1 MKIHK
6 LLLHL
11 FLITI
16 LVLTST
22 GSAADLQESEG
33 ITIISEVGLADDLTD
48 DSPLNLENS
57 DTLIDSSNDLRKNI
71 PEDPYDNP
79 ESEDIELA
87 TDFPDIT
94 EDADIIWDSDKSS
107 LSPRSIVED
116 NSEFLSVNENGG
128 NLIITSDYP
137 DLSNSVWEITDTSS
151 GNLEYYSDSSED
163 GDIVMTPGDPNLP
176 NSMSEIWKITDASSG
191 NLEYYS
197 DSSEDGDIIVTP
209 GYPDLSNSMSEIWE
223 VTDPSS
229 GNLEYYSDS
238 SDDGTIVITP
248 GYPALADDNL
258 FLTDF
263 SDKSGN
269 FQEDASSLSTD
280 SFLYET
286 KLDSVWESEG
296 ALLPIPDSVIMED
309 ISDEKQ
315 TQMYSP
321 LENLSIMPE
330 YPSHLDANGKLEE
343 NTQVTPIKKQIR
355 NTLITTYS
363 RTHEAPSMY
372 FTELISAIIILL
384 TSGALTALYV
394 LRPELTD
401 PESRPGK
408 ILAAVREHQGVTI
421 TELQRLTGYSRN
433 SVSYNIHR
441 LESYHKISKINR
453 DGTYYY
459 YTGTIPANGNEE
471 RMLHIISRKNPHA
484 IFHTIMENPGIT
496 QKELIETTG
505 IPQTTCQWHLSCLI
519 RDQAITTQ
527 KEKNSI
533 YYTALPEYV
542 WLYNYL
548 TKNSSMSSE
557 DRNDD
562 GNATGADGT

>member
-6 LLLHL
+6 LLPHL

-22 GSAADLQESEG
+22 GSAADLQESGG
-33 ITIISEVGLADDLTD
+33 ITIISEVGLADD
-48 DSPLNLENS
+48 SPLNLENS
-57 DTLIDSSNDLRKNI
+57 DNLTDSSNDLTKDI
-71 PEDPYDNP
+71 TEEPYEKP
-79 ESEDIELA
+79 ESEDIELT

-107 LSPRSIVED
+107 LSPRSIAED

-128 NLIITSDYP
+128 DLIITFDYP

-151 GNLEYYSDSSED
+151 DNLEYYSDSSEDGDIVITPGYPDLPNSMSEIWEVTDPPSGNLEYYSDSSED
-163 GDIVMTPGDPNLP
+163 GDIV
-176 NSMSEIWKITDASSG
+176 
-191 NLEYYS
+191 
-197 DSSEDGDIIVTP
+197 
-209 GYPDLSNSMSEIWE
+209 
-223 VTDPSS
+223 
-229 GNLEYYSDS
+229 
-238 SDDGTIVITP
+238 ITP
-248 GYPALADDNL
+248 GYPNLADDNL

-269 FQEDASSLSTD
+269 FQEDASSLSAD

-343 NTQVTPIKKQIR
+343 NMQITQITEQLQDV
-355 NTLITTYS
+355 LITTYS
-363 RTHEAPSMY
+363 RTHEAPSML
-372 FTELISAIIILL
+372 FTEFLAAAIMVL
-384 TSGALTALYV
+384 TSGALAALYV

-401 PESRPGK
+401 PESRPVK
-408 ILAAVREHQGVTI
+408 ILTAVREHQGVTI
-421 TELQRLTGYSRN
+421 TELQRLIGYSRN

-453 DGTYYY
+453 DGTNYY

-471 RMLHIISRKNPHA
+471 RMLHIISRKNPHI